1 MIPLF
6 LGWRCSR
13 ALLKLNTTTTTTAAT
28 ATATSLL
35 NLIRHNSSF
44 PSSQHHHHDHGVS
57 STPAS
62 TEKCYCPNNLNGR
75 ILILAKKEEE
85 KEREQFL
92 YSAEIHEGGNVGPAT
107 LVATV
112 PLKRDTSLCN
122 RFSIPQL
129 VNGLLCFRDRN
140 DIVILNPST
149 GHFFTLP
156 PQHHTSSRLTGF
168 SFADNLSNQFK
179 VLNIDLEFDSNLHFW
194 ALKQRERVPCSIYS
208 FGDGDGDGDGNGN
221 DVNNNWRP
229 IQPQIPGDDHWD
241 TLAFYDINRNSLAFP
256 DITSVSVNGAM
267 HWNVGLYDTKSP
279 KPCLDLYW
287 NPKPYKR
294 NIMAFDPQEESFKL
308 IPLPADDKGEPIR
321 GSLSVSCGRL
331 CIQQNYYDKIDLW
344 ILEDYHNHKWVKQT
358 FNFPFELNRKS
369 AFRAINTNTG
379 EVLLESNEPKVSLL
393 YYHKKTGIFKRLEI
407 EGLPQWM
414 AELPYIGSI
423 GFGSFPGRVL
433 LIDFRFLR

>member
-13 ALLKLNTTTTTTAAT
+13 ALLKLNTTTTTTTAAT
-28 ATATSLL
+28 ATATSLPY
-35 NLIRHNSSF
+35 LIRHNSSF
-44 PSSQHHHHDHGVS
+44 PSSQHHDHDHGVS

-75 ILILAKKEEE
+75 ILILAKKEKE

-156 PQHHTSSRLTGF
+156 PQNHTSSRLTGF

-208 FGDGDGDGDGNGN
+208 FGDGDGNGN

-229 IQPQIPGDDHWD
+229 IQPQIP
-241 TLAFYDINRNSLAFP
+241 
-256 DITSVSVNGAM
+256 
-267 HWNVGLYDTKSP
+267 
-279 KPCLDLYW
+279 
-287 NPKPYKR
+287 
-294 NIMAFDPQEESFKL
+294 DP
-308 IPLPADDKGEPIR
+308 
-321 GSLSVSCGRL
+321 
-331 CIQQNYYDKIDLW
+331 
-344 ILEDYHNHKWVKQT
+344 
-358 FNFPFELNRKS
+358 
-369 AFRAINTNTG
+369 
-379 EVLLESNEPKVSLL
+379 
-393 YYHKKTGIFKRLEI
+393 
-407 EGLPQWM
+407 
-414 AELPYIGSI
+414 
-423 GFGSFPGRVL
+423 
-433 LIDFRFLR
+433 